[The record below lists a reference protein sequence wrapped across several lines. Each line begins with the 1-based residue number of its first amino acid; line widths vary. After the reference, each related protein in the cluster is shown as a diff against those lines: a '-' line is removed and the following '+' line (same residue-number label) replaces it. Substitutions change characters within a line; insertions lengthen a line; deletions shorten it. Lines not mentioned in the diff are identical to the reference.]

1 MDTYSYTHPFL
12 NDPGTSRSARNER
25 ALQIGG
31 IPIDGRTMADFLD
44 FLYQY
49 ARQVSFQKHQEE
61 NDQGEYILLSNWS
74 AFFEKSIPFLLAR
87 ISKKDTEA
95 VRAKFKNYKDDF
107 TKQPTAENLA
117 SLYDFVFNE
126 ALKPMFDWYA
136 ALLKNE
142 QLNLERTGI
151 DSTMNGSEFGFKKKM
166 SNLVSSQLSGTVL
179 NFLKTGKKANR
190 HFQIR
195 IPTFFKLSSQKIWRL
210 SITDITSPADSVLP
224 LMVDLAEETT
234 EAFNQLIRGMNRIQQ
249 FAPDFIQESLQP
261 IHEIYQKYHEPHIG
275 LMFTFLEL
283 FQYFRND
290 LNSLSQKHLDFF
302 YTQVLQLKPRA
313 FEPDHAHLVF
323 QMAKHL
329 DQYHIEKGT
338 LFKNGK
344 DDNKAEVRFNLPEG
358 LVINKVAIKSL
369 RTLFLNRG
377 RIADDEVGIEGV
389 YMSPVAN
396 SADGQGLP
404 FPDGVIPNWATL
416 GAKKSK
422 IKAPGKLTPAN
433 HLDARLGFVLA
444 SRVLLLQEGKREI
457 NICLTTCC
465 ETVFE
470 IRSENYLTNGEE
482 LSADEKS
489 ELESMKKGFLL
500 KMEKYKKL
508 KKVYKPYYT
517 LTEET
522 LKKLEGQI
530 SPDGFSYLQSLLAH
544 QNPYIFGYD
553 LDSCLDVLKEPSCEE
568 IFSKSDK
575 IKIEECLETE
585 EVGCYCLTKEEYIC
599 LAKEEKDCL
608 KEIFPTLCCHE
619 KLNFPIFLDKA
630 EHDCLE
636 VEEKKCLK
644 EIFPKIDTADF
655 NFPIRL
661 SKVEYDKLKK
671 KERECLKEIFL
682 GLCSFDKFEFPFCLS
697 KEAYDCLAEEIKE
710 CLKEVFPNI
719 DALTFDFPIC
729 ISKDD
734 YCGLEDKV
742 KKCWKKIFSQL
753 YCLNDNNFPLCLDEK
768 VEIEKLDH
776 LLNAWKA
783 TNLFKISL
791 SQEEKWYQP
800 QRVLSLVESCKE
812 KVNADGGEYD
822 EVSKI
827 YRITCQYEVKFRI
840 KVLLDETEPAIICYD
855 DETFIEKFK
864 LKEKTPLLKVELNTA
879 LKIDCPIDEEE
890 DACCLKTEADQL
902 EELGLYHFLRCLKVE
917 NVDIDVK
924 VCGIK
929 DTILVQNDEGLLD
942 HNSPFQP
949 FGVRPR
955 IIDKKDDCDDTDF
968 PESKD
973 PCDCAP
979 IIPAC
984 NLIGPN
990 FYIGSNEIFRKDWKK
1005 VCVHL
1010 NWKDKPADLVKYYE
1024 AYGTINEDD
1033 FELNISVLE
1042 QGNWNGEQPNPC
1054 TKPQN
1059 NITGHYNRKLF
1070 SKLGAP
1076 CECDCPVELEPYP
1089 CPFPFEQTIPIECDF
1104 FPVQK
1109 EDLSNNCE
1117 MITAYQPSTRD
1128 GFIRLSMENQ
1138 DFFHDMYSSVLSIQ
1152 TIALAN
1158 FPQITPGANGTF
1170 IFGNAL
1176 PNEDPITFI
1185 EIFDCLCEA
1194 QSLAN
1199 SLFLGKLKGLRKLVD
1214 FLIDKK
1220 NILTQTPNGYLIELT
1235 QYVNEIN
1242 DELSKLAVAPFRD
1255 SQVDDKDVFRDF
1267 FGKPPNDPNST
1278 IPATASLLNWFNK
1291 LKDCLHD
1298 NNSSLSKKI
1307 DELDILLGNPTD
1319 LLPNEVTFYSNYNKF
1334 LSFLTD
1340 KCEKIKAI
1348 KEADI
1353 PLPNEPWTP
1362 TIQNLCIDY
1371 TACADKE
1378 DIELIH
1384 LYPYEGTY
1392 KKEEISTQPHL
1403 LPYFDEEGTLFM
1415 GFDNLK
1421 PGNNLNL
1428 LFQLAESTADSE
1440 LDKADV
1446 DWAYLVNNQWQ
1457 PLRKGLEVIDDD
1469 TKGFTVSGIVKISIP
1484 TGINKSN
1491 TIMPS
1496 NLHWIKAF
1504 VKETNVP
1511 GKVNAIC
1518 ETLDIFTQAAKVTFS
1533 DSPNNDLNRLSNALK
1548 AESIAKAVVPATGLK
1563 KIMQPYASF
1572 GGKAPEK
1579 EGGRFYQRI
1588 SEHLRHKGR
1597 GIARFDYESMILA
1610 QFPKVFKVKCINHDF
1625 GLQANSYVKDAE
1637 LSPGFI
1643 VLAIIPDLQKLSPG
1657 QGIAPKAPVSL
1668 LEDIKAYLKKR
1679 ISPFI
1684 RLKVL
1689 NPRYEKVKIKVSVTL
1704 KKGKN
1709 ENYFAVKLKE
1719 AIKYF
1724 LAPWNKTKDSNLL
1737 EFGKPISY
1745 SEVIRFVEQ
1754 QDYVDFITCLTL
1766 TPESTSICENAPDSL
1781 QIIEPLTARSILTGG
1796 EICINISDPTCEEYC
1811 QNNQKDCAVEYPFH
1825 QCTEEM
1831 EKPETDAHA

>member
-12 NDPGTSRSARNER
+12 NAPGTSRSARNER

-87 ISKKDTEA
+87 ISKKDIEA
-95 VRAKFKNYKDDF
+95 VRTKFKNYKDNF

-195 IPTFFKLSSQKIWRL
+195 IPAFFKLSSQGIWRL
-210 SITDITSPADSVLP
+210 SITDITSPADSVVP
-224 LMVDLAEETT
+224 LLVDLAEETT
-234 EAFNQLIRGMNRIQQ
+234 EVFNQLIRGMNRIQQ

-261 IHEIYQKYHEPHIG
+261 IHEVYQKYHEPHIG

-302 YTQVLQLKPRA
+302 YTQVLQLKPRD

-358 LVINKVAIKSL
+358 LVINKAAIKSL

-422 IKAPGKLTPAN
+422 IKAPGKLTAAN

-457 NICLTTCC
+457 NICLTTHC

-470 IRSENYLTNGEE
+470 IRSENFLTNGEE

-508 KKVYKPYYT
+508 KKVYKSYYT

-522 LKKLEGQI
+522 LKKLAGQI

-553 LDSCLDVLKEPSCEE
+553 LDSCLAILKEPSCEE
-568 IFSKSDK
+568 VFSKTDKTK
-575 IKIEECLETE
+575 IKECLATE

-608 KEIFPTLCCHE
+608 KEIFPALCCYE

-636 VEEKKCLK
+636 DEEKKCLK

-655 NFPIRL
+655 NFPICL

-697 KEAYDCLAEEIKE
+697 KEAYDCLEEEIKE

-729 ISKDD
+729 ISKED
-734 YCGLEDKV
+734 YCDLEDKV
-742 KKCWKKIFSQL
+742 KKCWKKVFSQL
-753 YCLNDNNFPLCLDEK
+753 YCLNENNFPLCLDEK

-776 LLNAWKA
+776 LLDAWKA

-791 SQEEKWYQP
+791 SQEETWYQP

-812 KVNADGGEYD
+812 KVNADAGEYD
-822 EVSKI
+822 EVAKM

-890 DACCLKTEADQL
+890 DACCLKTKADQL

-929 DTILVQNDEGLLD
+929 DNILVQNDEGLLD
-942 HNSPFQP
+942 HTSPFQP

-955 IIDKKDDCDDTDF
+955 IIDKKDDCDDTVF
-968 PESKD
+968 AESKD

-979 IIPAC
+979 IIPDC

-1010 NWKDKPADLVKYYE
+1010 NWKDKPSDLVKYYE

-1042 QGNWNGEQPNPC
+1042 QGNWNGEQPNSC

-1109 EDLSNNCE
+1109 ENLSNNCE
-1117 MITAYQPSTRD
+1117 MITAYKPSTHD

-1158 FPQITPGANGTF
+1158 FPQITPGAIING
-1170 IFGNAL
+1170 IGA
-1176 PNEDPITFI
+1176 DDVI
-1185 EIFDCLCEA
+1185 
-1194 QSLAN
+1194 
-1199 SLFLGKLKGLRKLVD
+1199 
-1214 FLIDKK
+1214 
-1220 NILTQTPNGYLIELT
+1220 QTYN
-1235 QYVNEIN
+1235 
-1242 DELSKLAVAPFRD
+1242 
-1255 SQVDDKDVFRDF
+1255 
-1267 FGKPPNDPNST
+1267 
-1278 IPATASLLNWFNK
+1278 
-1291 LKDCLHD
+1291 
-1298 NNSSLSKKI
+1298 I
-1307 DELDILLGNPTD
+1307 DELLECLCTAKNSAYFFKSCILFILKNQVDTIQTSSSAVIAELNNLKSKMQAHDSELKNFNVTPLDYSLVDELILFLNFFGGNPVMTEVAGNIPPLNNSLKKHFENLKK
-1319 LLPNEVTFYSNYNKF
+1319 LLDDNTTGLDAKINNLIGF
-1334 LSFLTD
+1334 LGLHDDSLADEENTVYGNFNALLDFLTD
-1340 KCEKIKAI
+1340 KCIDLV
-1348 KEADI
+1348 DI

-1378 DIELIH
+1378 DIELLH

-1392 KKEEISTQPHL
+1392 KNEALSTQPHL

-1415 GFDNLK
+1415 GFENLK

-1548 AESIAKAVVPATGLK
+1548 AESIAKAVVPAAGLK

-1579 EGGRFYQRI
+1579 QGGLFYQRV
-1588 SEHLRHKGR
+1588 SEYLRHKGR

-1668 LEDIKAYLKKR
+1668 LEEIKTYLKKR

-1719 AIKYF
+1719 AINDF

-1796 EICINISDPTCEEYC
+1796 EICINISDPACEEYC
-1811 QNNQKDCAVEYPFH
+1811 QDNQKDCAVEYPFH